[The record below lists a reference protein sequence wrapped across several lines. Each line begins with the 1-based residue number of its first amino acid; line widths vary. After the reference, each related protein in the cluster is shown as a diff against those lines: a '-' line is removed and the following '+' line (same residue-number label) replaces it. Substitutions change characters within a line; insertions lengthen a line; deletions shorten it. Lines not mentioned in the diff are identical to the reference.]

1 MPDFEIKNLNIPTY
15 YNVNKNDNLQADGL
29 VITAKNNKHQ
39 NIIDA
44 QDLSRGVILQTAIGY
59 QHSESKDYPVL
70 SKRRGVKPADFGLT
84 VTDLI
89 FLLKKLDQIALKQ
102 SSDGMVAA
110 KASVDRKAEAIKQE
124 GILNCASQVT
134 GTAVQLGVTLFGS
147 YKSRKSLAKQN
158 SIEKNSQNQKNKSLA
173 ELDNKLV
180 DNKNKLSND
189 FDKQSVRY
197 ANKGAEVNNSTKS
210 QINKLKNEI
219 SNLED
224 EHHTLLKANKNIS
237 SNESDYVQSKINY
250 KKSELAR
257 LEGELSANTAMQR
270 ESLNTLSADKDKEL
284 AKLQSGYD
292 RDKFKIENEPEP
304 LNDTKAYQK
313 AGDKIERYRSYGH
326 LSHAIG
332 SIFSSSIAVAAY
344 TEKAKQANAE
354 LESSVDHKTTDNNR
368 DRSNSYKSSAS
379 ELINSINNILEKHAS
394 TIGDIARKC

>member
-1 MPDFEIKNLNIPTY
+1 MPEIQTKVINIPTY

-29 VITAKNNKHQ
+29 IIAAKNTKNQ

-44 QDLSRGVILQTAIGY
+44 QDYSRGVILQTAIDY
-59 QHSESKDYPVL
+59 QHPETKDYPVL

-110 KASVDRKAEAIKQE
+110 KASVDRKSQAIKQE

-134 GTAVQLGVTLFGS
+134 GAAVQLGVTLFGS
-147 YKSRKSLAKQN
+147 YKSRNSLAKQN

-180 DNKNKLSND
+180 DNKNKILNA
-189 FDKQSVRY
+189 FDKQSTRY
-197 ANKGAEVNNSTKS
+197 IDKGTEINNSTKS

-219 SNLED
+219 SALEG
-224 EHHTLLKANKNIS
+224 EHHVLLKANKNIS
-237 SNESDYVQSKINY
+237 SNESDYVKLKINY

-257 LEGELSANTAMQR
+257 LEGELSDNMAMQR
-270 ESLNTLSADKDKEL
+270 ESVNALSSDKDKAL

-292 RDKFKIENEPEP
+292 KDKFKIDNEPEP
-304 LNDTKAYQK
+304 VSNTKAYQK
-313 AGDKIERYRSYGH
+313 AGDKIERYRNYSH

-332 SIFSSSIAVAAY
+332 SIFSSSISVDAFS
-344 TEKAKQANAE
+344 EKAKQANAE

-368 DRSNSYKSSAS
+368 ERSNSYKSSAS